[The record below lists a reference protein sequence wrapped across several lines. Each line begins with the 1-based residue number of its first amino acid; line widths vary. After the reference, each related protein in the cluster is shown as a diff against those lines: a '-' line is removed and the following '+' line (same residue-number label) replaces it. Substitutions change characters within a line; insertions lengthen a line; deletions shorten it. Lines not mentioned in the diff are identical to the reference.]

1 MQYKTI
7 VMEMLEFRTQIKDQL
22 PKDENPLE
30 TLDRLAME
38 LKTLHEMYKEQLAQ
52 ARSDSHPI
60 QISSEALEMALQE
73 LEDRLLPASPQVDE
87 PEVFSLDGA
96 MAFIRRHSLKK

>member
-7 VMEMLEFRTQIKDQL
+7 IQEMLEFRTEIRNQFSND
-22 PKDENPLE
+22 PNPLE

-38 LKTLHEMYKEQLAQ
+38 LKTLHENYKEYLAHS
-52 ARSDSHPI
+52 RTDSHPV

-73 LEDRLLPASPQVDE
+73 LEDRLFPASPIDE
-87 PEVFSLDGA
+87 PATFSLDGA
-96 MAFIRRHSLKK
+96 MAFIRRHSQKK

>member
-7 VMEMLEFRTQIKDQL
+7 VMEMLEFRTEIKARLSQ
-22 PKDENPLE
+22 EGSPLE

-38 LKTLHEMYKEQLAQ
+38 LKSLHESYKEQIAHSR
-52 ARSDSHPI
+52 ANSHPV

-73 LEDRLLPASPQVDE
+73 LEDRLLLASPIEE
-87 PEVFSLDGA
+87 PEPFTLDGA
-96 MAFIRRHSLKK
+96 MAFIRRHSQKK